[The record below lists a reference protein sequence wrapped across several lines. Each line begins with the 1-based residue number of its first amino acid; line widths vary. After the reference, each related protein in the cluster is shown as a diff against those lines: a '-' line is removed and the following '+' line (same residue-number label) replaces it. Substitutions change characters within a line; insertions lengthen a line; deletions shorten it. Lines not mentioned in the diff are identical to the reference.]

1 MKKFLWLLLFFP
13 LSHMNAQQLAPLT
26 IQKIMRNPEW
36 IGSSPSNI
44 FWSPNSQR
52 VYFNWNP
59 KQALEENESIYV
71 GGGEGPSPS
80 DSLYSITLSDHTPQK
95 VSLADRALVESERFG
110 SWNEDHT
117 KMAFIKGN
125 TLYLLDIKT
134 GNLRPLIQTT
144 SGIYNPVFGFPNSK
158 IIYHQNNNLYTVDLK
173 TGRIQQLTNFKVGEK
188 PSQEKPPLSL
198 QQQFVEND
206 ALENSLVLRQHKAE
220 KEVRERTMGNFPKPN
235 LPKTIFIGDDR
246 VTGLT
251 VSPDGK
257 YIFYSLMD
265 IPKGIKNTIV
275 PEYVTQSGYT
285 ETIQGR
291 PLVGVPHAIF
301 KSYIYNTQSDSVYE
315 ISIKQIPGIRD
326 IPAFEKFYPQ
336 RDSELTRNPP
346 LRKVSISHPLWN
358 QNGTHAF
365 VVISSQ
371 DNKDRWIML
380 LDPSNGKL
388 KLLDRQHND
397 AWVGWGPGI
406 GSTFGGSDMG
416 NVGWLDNNTV
426 WYQSE
431 VTGYSHLYTVNVET
445 DQKKALTSGKYEV
458 QQAALSPD
466 KKTFYIVTNEIEPG
480 QTQFYQL
487 DIKTDKQRRIT
498 TMTGGNQVTVSP
510 DGKNIAFLFSTPV
523 NPWELYLQ
531 QNKPGTEAYK
541 ITDKAES
548 ALYKSYPWRT
558 PEIFT
563 FKDRFGLN
571 VYAEVYK
578 PNKPAV
584 THPGVI
590 FVHGAGYLQDV
601 DRWWSF
607 YFREHMFMNMLAD
620 QGYTVMDIDYQGSAG
635 YGSAWRTAI
644 YRHMGGKDLDDE
656 VDGAGYMVKA
666 FGVNPQYIGIWGGSY
681 GGFMTLSA
689 MFKTPDVFACGA
701 ALRSVTD
708 WAHYNDGYTSA
719 ILNDPQNDS
728 LAYVQSSPIYFANGL
743 QKPLLMCH
751 GMVDTNVHFQDI
763 VRLTQKLIELG
774 KKNWWL
780 AVYPV
785 ESHDFKEPSSWTD
798 EYSRIFDLFQTYL
811 K

>member
-1 MKKFLWLLLFFP
+1 MKKILWLFLLLPFQQ
-13 LSHMNAQQLAPLT
+13 LAAQKLAPLT
-26 IQKIMRNPEW
+26 VEKIMRAPKW

-44 FWSPNSQR
+44 FWSPDSKT

-71 GGGEGPSPS
+71 DGGEGPSIS
-80 DSLYSITLSDHTPQK
+80 DSLYYITLSEHTPRK
-95 VSLADRALVESERFG
+95 VPVADRALAESERYG
-110 SWNEDHT
+110 SWNEDNT
-117 KMAFIKGN
+117 QMVFTKGN
-125 TLYLLDIKT
+125 ALLLLDVKSGKLT
-134 GNLRPLIQTT
+134 PLIQTT
-144 SGIYNPVFGFPNSK
+144 DQIFDPQFGFHDSQ
-158 IIYHQNNNLYTVDLK
+158 IIYHQDKNLYALDIK
-173 TGRIQQLTNFKVGEK
+173 NGYIQQLTNFKSGEK
-188 PSQEKPPLSL
+188 PQEEKPSL
-198 QQQFVEND
+198 TPQEQFLEND
-206 ALENSLVLRQHKAE
+206 ALENSMVLRQHKAAGEARE
-220 KEVRERTMGNFPKPN
+220 KALAQIPKPKG
-235 LPKTIFIGDDR
+235 PKTIYTGNSR

-251 VSPDGK
+251 VSPDGR
-257 YIFYSLMD
+257 YIFYSLMKM
-265 IPKGIKNTIV
+265 PTSVKYTIV

-285 ETIQGR
+285 QTMPGR
-291 PLVGVPHAIF
+291 PVVGVPHATF
-301 KSYIYNTQSDSVYE
+301 KSYIYDREKDTVYQ
-315 ISIKQIPGIRD
+315 ISTEQIPGIRD
-326 IPAFEKFYPQ
+326 IPAFEKYYPHE
-336 RDSELTRNPP
+336 DSILMKDPP
-346 LRKVSISHPLWN
+346 LLQVAISHPVWN
-358 QNGTHAF
+358 ANGTYAF
-365 VVISSQ
+365 VVVSSQ

-380 LDPSNGKL
+380 LDPPDGKL

-406 GSTFGGSDMG
+406 GSAFGGFDMG
-416 NVGWLDNNTV
+416 NIGWLNDNTV

-431 VTGYSHLYTVNVET
+431 VTGYSHLYMVNVET
-445 DQKKALTSGKYEV
+445 DEKTALTSGKYEV
-458 QQAALSPD
+458 QQAQLSPD

-487 DIKTDKQRRIT
+487 DIKTKKQTRIT
-498 TMTGGNQVTVSP
+498 TMTGGNEVTVSP
-510 DGKNIAFLFSTPV
+510 DGKDIAFLFSTV
-523 NPWELYLQ
+523 THPWELYLQ
-531 QNKPGTEAYK
+531 QNKAWTKADK

-558 PEIFT
+558 PKIFT
-563 FKDRFGLN
+563 FKDRDGEN

-578 PNKPAV
+578 PEKQAA

-607 YFREHMFMNMLAD
+607 YFREHMFMNMLCD
-620 QGYTVMDIDYQGSAG
+620 QGYTVMDIDYRGSAG
-635 YGSAWRTAI
+635 YGADWRTAI
-644 YRHMGGKDLDDE
+644 YRHMGGNDLADE
-656 VDGAGYMVKA
+656 VDGAKYMVKA
-666 FGVNPQYIGIWGGSY
+666 FDVNPKRIGIWGGSY

-689 MFKTPDVFACGA
+689 MFKTDEFACGA

-719 ILNDPQNDS
+719 ILNDPQDDS
-728 LAYVQSSPIYFANGL
+728 LAYLQSSPIYFANGL

-751 GMVDTNVHFQDI
+751 GMMDTNVHFQDI

-774 KKNWWL
+774 KKNWQL

-798 EYSRIFDLFQTYL
+798 EYSRIYNLFQEYL